1 MFLRPS
7 GTQAVVGRD
16 PALKRPGY
24 VPMSLRDG
32 SVRAVDWVDI
42 VDAADRVAGELRRG
56 RRTRQNL
63 GEPAFVSIT

>member
-1 MFLRPS
+1 MFRLPS

-16 PALKRPGY
+16 PALKRPGC

-32 SVRAVDWVDI
+32 SVRAVITVDT
-42 VDAADRVAGELRRG
+42 VDRVAGELRRG
-56 RRTRQNL
+56 RRTCQNL